1 MLNVFR
7 DYVEYVFLG
16 MFVSGIFF
24 IIDDDIKL
32 LVSRFELRQSLK
44 MKQMNVIKTDSI
56 SLHIT
61 QLLDMLPGKKRK
73 ASEFIRRSVTA
84 GLVVLIVTAFAA
96 GSPACYVAALLA
108 LAAPYIVLRIRCEKL
123 RAEVSDEREKL
134 ISLILSAYRR
144 NNLNIE
150 KAIEYAAAQTDD
162 LPHTSPVLST
172 MLLRLRECGNEEDV
186 RNVTDGFA
194 QSVGSG
200 WARSLAVNIRMAY
213 VQGRD
218 IHMTLEEQL
227 KQIVETKQLM
237 QERMRSNNES
247 IRMTAFMIP
256 ATIVITAALAAGQ
269 MNMPV
274 SQVIKTQFSDSTGCV
289 LFLVIIILF
298 IFNLA
303 STQLFLKKRTDL

>member
-1 MLNVFR
+1 MLSMFR
-7 DYVEYVFLG
+7 DYADHVFLA

-32 LVSRFELRQSLK
+32 LVNRLDLRRSLR
-44 MKQMNVIKTDSI
+44 MEQMNVKKTGSI
-56 SLHIT
+56 SHHIT
-61 QLLDMLPGKKRK
+61 QLLDMLPGRKRS
-73 ASEFIRRSVTA
+73 ASGFIRVSVTA
-84 GLVVLIVTAFAA
+84 AAVVFVITAVGAGAPVCFITAA
-96 GSPACYVAALLA
+96 LA
-108 LAAPYIVLRIRCEKL
+108 LAVPYVFLRLRCEKL

-134 ISLILSAYRR
+134 MTLMLSAYRM

-150 KAIEYAAAQTDD
+150 KAIEYAAAQTED

-172 MLLRLRECGNEEDV
+172 MLLRLRECSNEDDV
-186 RNVTDGFA
+186 RRVTDGFA
-194 QSVGSG
+194 EATGGS

-213 VQGRD
+213 VHGRD
-218 IHMTLEEQL
+218 IHITLEEQL
-227 KQIVETKQLM
+227 KQTAETKQLM

-256 ATIVITAALAAGQ
+256 ATIAVTAALAAGQ
-269 MNMPV
+269 MNM
-274 SQVIKTQFSDSTGCV
+274 SLLQVVKAQFSDSTGCM
-289 LFLVIIILF
+289 LFIAIIVLF